1 MNDEENQDITEEV
14 IENVDNEEVVDD
26 ENLGEFS
33 DNTDASNVDEENEKP
48 KMLTEKE
55 ANDLAEKIAKE
66 REARAYRKAEREKRE
81 EFKQYEELANLLKAG
96 TGKDNL
102 TDIKNEFA
110 NFYKSEGINIPD
122 NKVNNEREEKIL
134 GRADA
139 EEIIELGDDEVNRV
153 ANRIFEKPVEKRSI
167 REKEIF
173 EILGKHAMQEKAKKE
188 LIAKGINEKVLDDES
203 FKSFASKFNVSTP
216 ISEIYDVY
224 KKMDSNRDAQELVKV
239 KPASPG
245 SARDVQSKK
254 EKDFYTPEEVDSLTE
269 ADYDKNPK
277 LIDIVRDSMLKWKK

>member
-1 MNDEENQDITEEV
+1 
-14 IENVDNEEVVDD
+14 
-26 ENLGEFS
+26 
-33 DNTDASNVDEENEKP
+33 
-48 KMLTEKE
+48 MLTEKE

-66 REARAYRKAEREKRE
+66 REAYRKAEREKRE

-110 NFYKSEGINIPD
+110 NFYKNEGINIPD
-122 NKVNNEREEKIL
+122 NKVNSEREEKIL

-173 EILGKHAMQEKAKKE
+173 EILGKHAMQEK
-188 LIAKGINEKVLDDES
+188 GIYEKVLDDES

-254 EKDFYTPEEVDSLTE
+254 EKDFYTSEEVDSLTE

>member
-110 NFYKSEGINIPD
+110 NFYKNEGINIPD
-122 NKVNNEREEKIL
+122 NKVNSEREEKIL

-188 LIAKGINEKVLDDES
+188 LIAKGIDEKVLDDES

-254 EKDFYTPEEVDSLTE
+254 EKDFYTSEEVDSLTE

>member
-33 DNTDASNVDEENEKP
+33 DNADASNVDEENEKP

-110 NFYKSEGINIPD
+110 NFYKNEGINIPD
-122 NKVNNEREEKIL
+122 NKVNSEREEKIL

-188 LIAKGINEKVLDDES
+188 LIAKGIDEKVLDDES

-254 EKDFYTPEEVDSLTE
+254 EKDFYTSEEVDSLTE

>member
-188 LIAKGINEKVLDDES
+188 LIAKGIDEKVLDDES

-254 EKDFYTPEEVDSLTE
+254 EKDFYTSEEVDSLTE

>member
-173 EILGKHAMQEKAKKE
+173 EIV
-188 LIAKGINEKVLDDES
+188 IDEKVLDDES

-277 LIDIVRDSMLKWKK
+277 YRDIVRDSMLKWKK